1 MGIVALAK
9 LIWGGIMEVSLKLNK
24 KHMPKEMPDIEQQEQ
39 LPPILIIYRD
49 NDLFEKYV
57 PEIARILQAK
67 GRKVE
72 IKNFPRNTEGDEIK
86 EWYDE
91 NLERLAGMEIISD
104 GTASVPYALNKF
116 QKEKGIKDI
125 ADLDGLMNKTTKITI
140 FGPYKTDSYGIG
152 QPEAIRSEDQS
163 DQLKKF
169 FAVMVKRILEN
180 KENMPS
186 KIYIFTDYILSHV
199 DKVAYTGIAH
209 EDQENSEVFQRKLE
223 ELKKTFPEELKGS
236 LIESGIDAEKII
248 IKSEELNPYKEN
260 NEFQK
265 IDQTGNWI
273 IVDRHSN
280 MLGLRAITKA
290 KILYLPTESFYDSA
304 REAGLIDIPEEEFS
318 QNLEKV
324 IDEKLGG

>member
-248 IKSEELNPYKEN
+248 I
-260 NEFQK
+260 
-265 IDQTGNWI
+265 
-273 IVDRHSN
+273 
-280 MLGLRAITKA
+280 
-290 KILYLPTESFYDSA
+290 
-304 REAGLIDIPEEEFS
+304 
-318 QNLEKV
+318 
-324 IDEKLGG
+324 